1 MLGRHPDVAS
11 TPETLYLLLGRFQLA
26 PAIAAGPEAVAARIH
41 QIPPLRRLARDRDA
55 LAAALTAAAP
65 LTEAAVFAV
74 LLASFARA
82 SGARRVVEKTPL
94 HLRHIDTI
102 RAWFPDAQL
111 VWILRDGRACVASLR
126 KMPWASDNPAVLAA
140 QWVRNMAFAL
150 DLEARAG
157 PALTRVRYEAL
168 TADPVAEMDRIQDFL
183 GLPRSAAVHDH
194 TREVDSVKG
203 FERGW
208 KENIGKPII
217 TGRAEAWKREL
228 APALR
233 RRLAGIMDP
242 DAAPARLPAGGGR
255 GAGAAAGRG
264 AAPDFRRRRGGAGAA
279 PLPAAQAAQGADPA
293 VPRQAERGRRIGRVS
308 GRVIWR
314 QAAASR
320 AATSSAMASEAVRP
334 GLSMPKRLT
343 RPGSP
348 CVSGPSI
355 RKSVAGPP
363 AGKSFGRMP
372 A

>member
-1 MLGRHPDVAS
+1 MTETSPPEAAPERAIVAPEPAGAADDRLDRPIFVVGHPRSGTTLIASMLGRHPDVAS

-194 TREVDSVKG
+194 TREVDTVKG

-242 DAAPARLPAGGGR
+242 TLRRLGYPPEAAAAPALPLAGALLRTFAGGGV
-255 GAGAAAGRG
+255 ALE
-264 AAPDFRRRRGGAGAA
+264 RRLYP
-279 PLPAAQAAQGADPA
+279 PLKQLK
-293 VPRQAERGRRIGRVS
+293 ERIRP
-308 GRVIWR
+308 
-314 QAAASR
+314 SR
-320 AATSSAMASEAVRP
+320 ARP
-334 GLSMPKRLT
+334 SR
-343 RPGSP
+343 
-348 CVSGPSI
+348 
-355 RKSVAGPP
+355 
-363 AGKSFGRMP
+363 
-372 A
+372 